1 MRDPYEVLGVS
12 RDASEEEIKKAYRRL
27 SRKYHPDANVNNPNK
42 AQAEEM
48 FKEVQ
53 QAYSQIMHD
62 RTYGSSGSYGGSY
75 GSSGSY
81 GQGYG
86 QSGYGNTQQGGY
98 SQGGGYGYG
107 QGYGG
112 PYSGGPYSQSGGT
125 QYGDETQQTWW
136 GYGPFGPFFGGF
148 GGFGGTGGRQE
159 EQMGGNDET
168 SMRLRAAQNYIRSGS
183 WEEALNTLA
192 QIQPRDARWY
202 YLSAQANSMA
212 GNQAMALQHANTA
225 VQMDPDNQ
233 AYQQLYR
240 QLSSGGTYA
249 STGEK
254 QYGRTGW
261 GQVAGT
267 LLQIALCLVCMTG
280 GYPMC
285 CFI

>member
-1 MRDPYEVLGVS
+1 MRDPYDVLGVP
-12 RDASEEEIKKAYRRL
+12 RDASEEEIKKAYRKL

-53 QAYSQIMHD
+53 QAYTQIMHE
-62 RTYGSSGSYGGSY
+62 RTYGSSSAYGGYQTGGSY
-75 GSSGSY
+75 GPY
-81 GQGYG
+81 GGGGYG
-86 QSGYGNTQQGGY
+86 SGPQGGSGQNYGGGYSDGPY
-98 SQGGGYGYG
+98 SQGGP
-107 QGYGG
+107 QYGG
-112 PYSGGPYSQSGGT
+112 QSQGS
-125 QYGDETQQTWW
+125 WW

-148 GGFGGTGGRQE
+148 GGFGGNGTWQE
-159 EQMGGNDET
+159 EQMNGNDET
-168 SMRLRAAQNYIRSGS
+168 SMRLRAAQNYIRSGN
-183 WEEALNTLA
+183 WQEALNTLS
-192 QIQPRDARWY
+192 QIQPLDARWY

-212 GNQAMALQHANTA
+212 GNQARALQHASTA

-261 GQVAGT
+261 SQVAGT

-280 GYPMC
+280 GYPVC

>member
-1 MRDPYEVLGVS
+1 MRDPYDVLGVP
-12 RDASEEEIKKAYRRL
+12 RDASEEEIKKAYRKL

-48 FKEVQ
+48 FKKVQ
-53 QAYSQIMHD
+53 QAYTQIMHD
-62 RTYGSSGSYGGSY
+62 RTYGSSGTYGSSYGSSGRY

-81 GQGYG
+81 GSSGNYGGTSGGYG
-86 QSGYGNTQQGGY
+86 QN
-98 SQGGGYGYG
+98 
-107 QGYGG
+107 YGG
-112 PYSGGPYSQSGGT
+112 PYADG
-125 QYGDETQQTWW
+125 QYGQGGGARYGDPNQQTWW
-136 GYGPFGPFFGGF
+136 GYGPFGSFFGGF
-148 GGFGGTGGRQE
+148 GGAGSE

-183 WEEALNTLA
+183 WQEALNTLA

-225 VQMDPDNQ
+225 VQLDPDNQ

-249 STGEK
+249 STGER
-254 QYGRTGW
+254 QYGRPAW
-261 GQVAGT
+261 SSVAGT
-267 LLQIALCLVCMTG
+267 VLQIILCLACMSG
-280 GYPMC
+280 GYPIC